1 MFHKKIFIFICLISL
16 IASSEKIEARIKVDA
31 DNNWEIVYD
40 NFSQTEHYVAKA
52 YYTNSSLE
60 IGWDKLSISTNSI
73 FKDEIQAEGAGR
85 LEAALT
91 LEKIYYFHLN
101 IKDIVEIND
110 NITKFFDEQEK
121 FVIDSVEKGEG
132 SQDPMLY
139 NAYLIKIQYNAMI
152 EQYNKQ
158 ADEDRQLSKIDFHQ
172 MNYIGD
178 MYDVSHKFEVE
189 KEGETDYSKL
199 SNDEIL
205 QIFLERTHCSALF
218 KLKNDLSDIY
228 FGHNTWNNYASTI
241 RIIKEY
247 NFNFNNRWVRSK
259 NIIFSS
265 YPATLSSTDDFY
277 INSHGLIS
285 IETTNALYNDSLYK
299 FVNPNS
305 LFAQERAMIC
315 NRISNSSKE
324 WAENYIKY
332 NSGTYNNQYMI
343 LDKNKINLV
352 NKSIEQDAFYIVE
365 TFPGIGKVNNV
376 TDVFKFGYWS
386 SYNIPYDHELYNISG
401 IKDLISKNSS
411 KISTLDYDINA
422 RAKIFRRDHHTSDSL
437 EGFKKLL
444 RYNNYKNDPYSEG
457 NPALSISSRADLNN
471 SCSTAY
477 DAKVGVLSEM
487 FEGKIKFYLI
497 GSPTYSEEYGI
508 EPFTWSKIPE
518 KCKKYNHYLTP
529 DTFTFDWIEFENEF
543 DF

>member
-31 DNNWEIVYD
+31 DNNWDIVYD

-110 NITKFFDEQEK
+110 NITKFFYEQEK

-158 ADEDRQLSKIDFHQ
+158 AGEDRQLSKIDFHQ
-172 MNYIGD
+172 MNYIDD

>member
-31 DNNWEIVYD
+31 DNNWDIVYD

-218 KLKNDLSDIY
+218 KLKNDLSDFY

-265 YPATLSSTDDFY
+265 YPATLSSIDDFY

-518 KCKKYNHYLTP
+518 RCKKYNHYLTP

>member
-31 DNNWEIVYD
+31 DNNWDIVYD

-158 ADEDRQLSKIDFHQ
+158 AGEDRQLSKIDFHQ
-172 MNYIGD
+172 MNYYGD

-199 SNDEIL
+199 SKDEIL

-444 RYNNYKNDPYSEG
+444 RYNNYKNDPYSER

>member
-31 DNNWEIVYD
+31 DNNWDIVYD

-158 ADEDRQLSKIDFHQ
+158 AGEDRQLSKIDFHQ

-265 YPATLSSTDDFY
+265 YPATLSSIDDFY

-518 KCKKYNHYLTP
+518 RCKKYNHYLTP

>member
-31 DNNWEIVYD
+31 DNNWDIVYD

-172 MNYIGD
+172 MNYYGD

-199 SNDEIL
+199 SKDEIL

-265 YPATLSSTDDFY
+265 YPATLSSMDDFY

-508 EPFTWSKIPE
+508 EPFTWFKIPE

>member
-31 DNNWEIVYD
+31 DNNWDIVYD

-158 ADEDRQLSKIDFHQ
+158 AGEDRQLSKIDFHQ
-172 MNYIGD
+172 MNYYGD

-199 SNDEIL
+199 SKDEIL

-259 NIIFSS
+259 NILFSS

-444 RYNNYKNDPYSEG
+444 RYNNYKNDPYSER

>member
-31 DNNWEIVYD
+31 DNNWDIVYD

-152 EQYNKQ
+152 DQYNKQ
-158 ADEDRQLSKIDFHQ
+158 AGEDRQLSKIDFHQ
-172 MNYIGD
+172 MNYYGD
-178 MYDVSHKFEVE
+178 IYDVSHKFEVE

-199 SNDEIL
+199 SKDEIL

>member
-31 DNNWEIVYD
+31 DNNWDIVYD

-172 MNYIGD
+172 MNYYGD

-199 SNDEIL
+199 SKDEIL

-259 NIIFSS
+259 NILFSS